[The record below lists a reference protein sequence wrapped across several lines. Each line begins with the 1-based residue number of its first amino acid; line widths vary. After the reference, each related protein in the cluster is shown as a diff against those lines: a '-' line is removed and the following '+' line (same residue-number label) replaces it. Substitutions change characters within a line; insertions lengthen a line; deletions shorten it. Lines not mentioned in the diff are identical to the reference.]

1 VSSNGSTAHGLCQAP
16 TKRNGGEAQSND
28 IGLALAEEHGVEVYT
43 SIREALCCNH
53 GPGGELA
60 VDGVILV
67 GEHGDCELLTT
78 TARLHHHLP
87 AHSLTHSL
95 HSALSSDPSLGPG
108 AAAYSAMFAAERSCS
123 SRVPMTILPRA
134 GT

>member
-95 HSALSSDPSLGPG
+95 HSAATRHWALAQQRTAPCLLQNV
-108 AAAYSAMFAAERSCS
+108 
-123 SRVPMTILPRA
+123 RVLA
-134 GT
+134 VFL